1 MPGGSVMKFWSL
13 LLSAALFCGLLINP
27 PAAQAD
33 EAGHGMILNSP
44 HLGMLYLYVTAN
56 GIALVLPK
64 TGAKIVLHSPQWQV
78 VMYNDKSKVYYVE
91 SMEEV
96 SMLDGKGSK
105 RSRTAQALARRA
117 SSNSIRKGKTAII
130 AGKTATQYLIHT
142 MSDSGPKLAET
153 WVTTDFNPPKQLI
166 DLLGKLFRIDT
177 VNFPQGMPLRVKLSD
192 DAGKRDMIFDTLKCE
207 DQSIKTA
214 SFTYPSTYKRVD
226 NEIAVVVD
234 EKSRK
239 KMEAILED
247 SDELSSI
254 LGSSSSSHASSYRS
268 GSTYRPATGSSSA
281 YSRPSGYQ
289 YQPTRTSQPVR
300 QQPAQNDW
308 WGNMMKNLSGGK

>member
-1 MPGGSVMKFWSL
+1 MKFWSL
-13 LLSAALFCGLLINP
+13 LLSAALICGLLINP

-33 EAGHGMILNSP
+33 EPGHGMILNSP

-117 SSNSIRKGKTAII
+117 SSNSIRKGKTAVI
-130 AGKTATQYLIHT
+130 AGKNATQYLIHT

-166 DLLGKLFRIDT
+166 ELLGKLFRIDT
-177 VNFPQGMPLRVKLSD
+177 LNFPQGMPLRVKLSD
-192 DAGKRDMIFDTLKCE
+192 DAGKRDLIFDTLKCE

-214 SFTYPSTYKRVD
+214 SFTYPSSYKRVD

-254 LGSSSSSHASSYRS
+254 LGSSSSSRA
-268 GSTYRPATGSSSA
+268 STYRSSSGTT
-281 YSRPSGYQ
+281 YRTTLTGTGSRPSSS
-289 YQPTRTSQPVR
+289 YQPTRSQPAR
-300 QQPAQNDW
+300 QQPPSNDW
-308 WGNMMKNLSGGK
+308 WGNMMKTLSGGK